1 MKSLKVIAF
10 ALIALAASA
19 CVEDIPEKDPYGI
32 LSITLNSTIGDIH
45 VTDLR
50 ITDGNDLLLQTDKA
64 VDVTGA
70 GQTLDFKVEEG
81 TYENVTIAIATDDNR
96 TGLFTLKSGTG
107 LAINGG
113 ASTICPIT
121 ITSLKDNS
129 AAEESF
135 LPSGRMFNMAVK
147 AMARQKPDSLHCT
160 YSMVD
165 SIITSITFVNGSP
178 ATDGV
183 RIDNFDGAPAY
194 AFFDKGSGAI
204 TISTSA
210 TRFRL
215 NAYPASMFD
224 HLETLE
230 SIDFGNMYAP
240 EVYKMERMFS
250 YCRSL
255 KTLDLKFIENTSQC
269 TSMDNLFS
277 YCGSLESVDV
287 SHFNTENVG
296 HMRSMFNHCTSLKA
310 VDVSNFNT
318 ANCKIM
324 TYMFYFASSLETL
337 DLSNFTVNQLE
348 ASKMTYLFHGLS
360 SLKELRLAKNF
371 YPSDLGSPTSCFAST
386 TLAYEDRIGS
396 KAGGLTIYSD
406 QATADWLVTTTLRW
420 INSGYKNNKAIPVTF
435 RNIDTNEP
443 LTVKWAKN

>member
-1 MKSLKVIAF
+1 MKSLKLIAF
-10 ALIALAASA
+10 ALTALMAAA
-19 CVEDIPEKDPYGI
+19 CVEDIPEKDPCGT
-32 LSITLNSTIGDIH
+32 LSITLSSAIGDVH

-50 ITDGNDLLLQTDKA
+50 ISDGNNLLLQTDKA
-64 VDVTGA
+64 VDVTAA
-70 GQTLDFKVEEG
+70 GSTLEFKVDEG
-81 TYENVTIAIATDDNR
+81 TYENVTISIATDDNR
-96 TGLFTLKSGTG
+96 TGLFTLKSGAG
-107 LAINGG
+107 LAVNAG
-113 ASTICPIT
+113 ASTFCPIK

-147 AMARQKPDSLHCT
+147 AMVRQKPDSLHCT

-165 SIITSITFVNGSP
+165 SIIKSITFVNESP

-194 AFFDKGSGAI
+194 AYYDKGNGAI

-210 TRFRL
+210 KKFRL
-215 NAYPASMFD
+215 NEYPAFMFD

-230 SIDFGNMYAP
+230 SIDFGNMTAP
-240 EVYKMERMFS
+240 EVYKLEYMFS
-250 YCRSL
+250 YCRKL
-255 KTLDLKFIENTSQC
+255 KALDLKFIENTSKC

-287 SHFNTENVG
+287 SHFNTESVE

-318 ANCKIM
+318 ANCKNI
-324 TYMFYFASSLETL
+324 TYMFYYASSLETL
-337 DLSNFTVNQLE
+337 DLSGFTVNQMV
-348 ASKMTYLFHGLS
+348 ATKMNYLFYGLS
-360 SLKELRLAKNF
+360 SLKELRLAKGF
-371 YPSDLGSPTSCFAST
+371 CPSDLGSPTCCFASNS
-386 TLAYEDRIGS
+386 LVYEDRIGS

-420 INSGYKNNKAIPVTF
+420 INSGYKNIKAIPVTF
-435 RNIDTNEP
+435 KNMDSNEP
-443 LTVKWAKN
+443 LTVTWAKN